1 MLWVTYWHD
10 GHGFLRQWLE
20 KLGAFLGK
28 SPQVQV
34 FSSRTELSETA
45 TGIEKK
51 SCQPLLTPKVSSSF
65 SPQVLL

>member
-45 TGIEKK
+45 TGVEK
-51 SCQPLLTPKVSSSF
+51 SHANPS
-65 SPQVLL
+65 